1 MIVKESFYID
11 GEEHIRTY
19 SDIGMLI
26 ASDDGTEYEVAEDLA
41 YLNKEYHETG
51 YPVSGE
57 EATPEEIAGALERV
71 L

>member
-19 SDIGMLI
+19 SNAGRLI
-26 ASDDGTEYEVAEDLA
+26 ASDDGVEYEIAEDLA
-41 YLNKEYHETG
+41 YLGKEYHETG
-51 YPVSGE
+51 YPISDE
-57 EATPEEIAGALERV
+57 EATDEEVVGALEAI